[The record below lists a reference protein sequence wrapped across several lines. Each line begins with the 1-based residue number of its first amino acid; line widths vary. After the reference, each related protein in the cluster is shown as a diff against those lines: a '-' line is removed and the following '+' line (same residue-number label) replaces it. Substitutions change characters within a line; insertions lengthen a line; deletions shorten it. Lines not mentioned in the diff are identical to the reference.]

1 MDNNKVKKLYDFC
14 KANDINLDILRFRQ
28 MVSDHIFEMAKMQ
41 KDDFEK
47 YIKREMALEI
57 AKKLIEDNFITFD
70 IGKSEQFDA
79 MSFEGKILVI
89 KDI

>member
-14 KANDINLDILRFRQ
+14 KANDIEIDILRFRH
-28 MVSDHIFEMAKMQ
+28 MVSDRTFEMTKMQ

-70 IGKSEQFDA
+70 IGRSEQFDA
-79 MSFEGKILVI
+79 MTFNGKILAI